1 MGRVIYCVPVSMV
14 FLRGL
19 PPIRED
25 LPAGPVREAQYAFDA
40 GVSRLGATANEQAP
54 EAEEALV
61 LDAAVGLPRPLAAD
75 ASDDGLHRD
84 PVGVGGHTRTV
95 MRVCLGILN
104 A

>member
-1 MGRVIYCVPVSMV
+1 MV

-61 LDAAVGLPRPLAAD
+61 LDAAVGLPRALAAD
-75 ASDDGLHRD
+75 AGDNGL
-84 PVGVGGHTRTV
+84 PT
-95 MRVCLGILN
+95 
-104 A
+104 

>member
-1 MGRVIYCVPVSMV
+1 MV

-19 PPIRED
+19 APVRED

-40 GVSRLGATANEQAP
+40 GVCRLGATANEQAP

-61 LDAAVGLPRPLAAD
+61 LDAAVRLPRALAAD
-75 ASDDGLHRD
+75 AGDDSLDRD
-84 PVGVGGHTRTV
+84 PVGVSGQCHPR
-95 MRVCLGILN
+95 